1 MVCGGGHVHDEPE
14 ISSLMTERAAYLPFV
29 HEHAVRSALCQVEKR
44 GAHVPDAGKRS
55 HGDAVIHGYDNGA
68 VVVAVKDAFKPDL
81 FSEIHGLSPLRRQAG
96 VRVAKKKDRRLSCM
110 PAVFC
115 FCLAEWDSAELP
127 ATGFS
132 KVRKIEPAGKAGVL
146 GKGNGGSGKV
156 HTEKPLKNNG
166 QKLIKKLFFCQRNSP
181 DLFCGSGRPGCHGA
195 ACRGLLY
202 F

>member
-1 MVCGGGHVHDEPE
+1 MHDKPE
-14 ISSLMTERAAYLPFV
+14 ITSLMTECAAYLPFV
-29 HEHAVRSALCQVEKR
+29 HEHAVCSALCQVEKR

-55 HGDAVIHGYDNGA
+55 HGDAVIHGDDNGT

-81 FSEIHGLSPLRRQAG
+81 FSEIHGAHSSPQAG
-96 VRVAKKKDRRLSCM
+96 RRAHGKKKDRRLSM
-110 PAVFC
+110 YARGLLFL
-115 FCLAEWDSAELP
+115 LAKWDSAELP

-156 HTEKPLKNNG
+156 HTEKPLKNNE

-181 DLFCGSGRPGCHGA
+181 DLFCVRGRPGCHGA